1 MCMSTCVC
9 ERERVCACVCDNPC
23 LPASLNEVVSS
34 STIEEPRNEVIDLL
48 VAVVVIIMIS
58 PKRRDIKLILKK
70 QNELYVKINETTS
83 CRARCNAAAA
93 VPLLLL

>member
-1 MCMSTCVC
+1 MCV
-9 ERERVCACVCDNPC
+9 RERVCVCACACDNPC

-58 PKRRDIKLILKK
+58 TKKKR
-70 QNELYVKINETTS
+70 
-83 CRARCNAAAA
+83 
-93 VPLLLL
+93 

>member
-1 MCMSTCVC
+1 MCI
-9 ERERVCACVCDNPC
+9 
-23 LPASLNEVVSS
+23 PASLNEVVSS
-34 STIEEPRNEVIDLL
+34 STIEEPRNELIDLL

-58 PKRRDIKLILKK
+58 TKKKSIQLILKK
-70 QNELYVKINETTS
+70 QNELYIKINETTS

>member
-1 MCMSTCVC
+1 MC
-9 ERERVCACVCDNPC
+9 ERERERARACVCDNPC

-34 STIEEPRNEVIDLL
+34 STIEEPRNELIDLL

-58 PKRRDIKLILKK
+58 TKKKSIQLILKK
-70 QNELYVKINETTS
+70 QNELYIKINETTS

>member
-1 MCMSTCVC
+1 M
-9 ERERVCACVCDNPC
+9 CDNPC

-58 PKRRDIKLILKK
+58 TKRRDKLILKK
-70 QNELYVKINETTS
+70 QNELYIKINETTS
-83 CRARCNAAAA
+83 CRARCNTAAA